1 VKYALLLFLIF
12 CAGTSAA
19 VADERSIVTIVADVT
34 TIDMNK
40 RELHVFPV
48 SDTLSEAGKHSVA
61 SSEVLVQLESS
72 DDYFAREQD
81 TIPPFCLAQGK
92 RVRITGNYLTKSTF
106 MAHSVQAVYSGNG
119 TDKTGVRSRINRK
132 SGRCGLHINY

>member
-1 VKYALLLFLIF
+1 VKYALLLCFIF
-12 CAGTSAA
+12 CAGTSALA
-19 VADERSIVTIVADVT
+19 VERSAVTIIADVA

-48 SDTLSEAGKHSVA
+48 SNGFSEAGKPSVA

-72 DDYFAREQD
+72 GDYFAREQD
-81 TIPPFCLAQGK
+81 TISPYCLAQGK
-92 RVRITGNYLTKSTF
+92 RVRITGNFLTKSTF
-106 MAHSVQAVYSGNG
+106 MAYSVQAVYSGNG